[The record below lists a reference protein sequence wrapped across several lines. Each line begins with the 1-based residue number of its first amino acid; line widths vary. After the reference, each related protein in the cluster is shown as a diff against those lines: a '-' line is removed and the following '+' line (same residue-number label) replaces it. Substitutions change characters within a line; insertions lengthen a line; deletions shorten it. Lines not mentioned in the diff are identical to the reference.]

1 MTALHL
7 IDAFADGPFTGNPA
21 GVTLLEGT
29 PPPDAWCQAVAMEM
43 NQAETAFITRR
54 ADGFG
59 LRWFTPLAEVEL
71 CGHATLA
78 AAHFLWDTGALAP
91 DAAAHFHTLS
101 GLLTAVRDDDGW
113 ITLDFPAIRST
124 AEDAPP
130 TVAAALGV
138 PLQAVLRGAFDLL
151 CVVDDAA
158 VVRSLTPDL
167 GAIAQWDVRGVI
179 ATAPGDRSD
188 VDFVSRCFFPAL
200 GVPEDPVTG
209 SAHCAL
215 APYWASVLGR
225 DILVGEQASRRG
237 GHVRCEV
244 VGDRVRLA
252 GRAITTLRGEL
263 CG

>member
-7 IDAFADGPFTGNPA
+7 IDAFADGAFTGNPA

-54 ADGFG
+54 PDGFG

-78 AAHFLWDTGALAP
+78 AAHFLWDTGVLP
-91 DAAAHFHTLS
+91 DDATAHFYTLS
-101 GLLTAVRDDDGW
+101 GILTAARGSDGW
-113 ITLDFPAIRST
+113 ITLDFPAILST
-124 AEDAPP
+124 PEEAPA
-130 TVAAALGV
+130 TVPAAIGA
-138 PLQAVLRGAFDLL
+138 PCRAVLRGAYDLL
-151 CVVDDAA
+151 CIMDDAA
-158 VVRSLTPDL
+158 RVRALRPDF

-179 ATAPGDRSD
+179 ATAPGDRPG

-215 APYWASVLGR
+215 APYWAAALGR
-225 DILVGEQASRRG
+225 DTLVGEQASRRG
-237 GHVRCEV
+237 GQVRCSV
-244 VGDRVRLA
+244 AGDRVHLA
-252 GRAITTLRGEL
+252 GRAVTTLRGEL
-263 CG
+263 CR

>member
-21 GVTLLEGT
+21 GVVLLDGTL
-29 PPPDAWCQAVAMEM
+29 PPDNWCQSVAMEM

-59 LRWFTPLAEVEL
+59 LRWFTPMAEVEL

-78 AAHFLWDTGALAP
+78 AAHYLWDTGVLAA
-91 DAAAHFHTLS
+91 DAEISFHTLS
-101 GLLTAVRDDDGW
+101 GVLTATRDGDGW
-113 ITLDFPAIRST
+113 ITLDFPAIDSV
-124 AEDAPP
+124 AEDPPP
-130 TVAAALGV
+130 TIAMALGAPV
-138 PLQAVLRGAFDLL
+138 QAVLRGAFDLL
-151 CVVDDAA
+151 CVMEDAA
-158 VVRSLTPDL
+158 TVRALRPDL

-179 ATAPGDRSD
+179 VTAPRDRSD

-200 GVPEDPVTG
+200 GVPEVPVTG

-215 APYWASVLGR
+215 APYWAAVLDR
-225 DILVGEQASRRG
+225 QMLVGEQASRRG
-237 GHVRCEV
+237 GQVRCEV

-252 GRAITTLRGEL
+252 GRAVTTLRGEL
-263 CG
+263 TG

>member
-21 GVTLLEGT
+21 GVVLLEGT
-29 PPPDAWCQAVAMEM
+29 EPPDTWCQSVAMEM

-59 LRWFTPLAEVEL
+59 LRWFTPMAEVEL

-78 AAHFLWDTGALAP
+78 AAHYLWDTGVVAP
-91 DAAAHFHTLS
+91 ETSVSFHTLS
-101 GLLTAVRDDDGW
+101 GVLTAVRDANGW
-113 ITLDFPAIRST
+113 ITLDFPAIGSV

-130 TVAAALGV
+130 TVAMALGAPV
-138 PLQAVLRGAFDLL
+138 RSVLRGAFDLL
-151 CVVDDAA
+151 CVLEDAA
-158 VVRSLTPDL
+158 TVRALTPDL
-167 GAIAQWDVRGVI
+167 GAIALWDVRGVI
-179 ATAPGDRSD
+179 ATAPSDRPE

-215 APYWASVLGR
+215 APYWAAVLDR
-225 DILVGEQASRRG
+225 QILVGEQASRRG
-237 GHVRCEV
+237 GQVRCEV
-244 VGDRVRLA
+244 AGDRVRLA
-252 GRAITTLRGEL
+252 GRAVTTLRGEL
-263 CG
+263 TG